1 VQKVG
6 DYMAAG
12 YDGSI
17 KIDSKIDTKGFN
29 VGLNRMISSLKGLA
43 VAAGIA
49 FGTSAII
56 NFGKTAVKATTE
68 LTNAMTGL
76 KSIMDGQGRSF
87 ANAKKFIND
96 YVSDGLIPATNAITA
111 YKNLASRGYTDTQI
125 EQVLIAL
132 KDSAAFGRQASY
144 SLGDAVTSAT
154 EGLKN
159 ENSILVDNAGVTKN
173 VAKMW
178 EDYAKGIGTTTNN
191 LTKQQKIQA
200 EVAGILEETK
210 FQTGDAA
217 KVAKGYSGEV
227 LRLGFNFNN
236 LKIAAG
242 NALLPIAWA
251 VLPSINAII
260 AALTRLANV
269 FAQVTTA
276 IFGKQAEQQDQIA
289 KSGSNAAK
297 AQDSLADAT
306 KKAGKE
312 AKTALAG
319 FDELNVLAKDTA
331 DSATDAADDLDS
343 DLGLGEITTG
353 GEIGTGVTV
362 SPAVQSAIDM
372 LMKMLEPLKSIS
384 FDNLNN
390 AFERLKKAIE
400 PITKAVF
407 AGLEWAYI
415 NLFVP
420 LAKWTIEDALPA
432 FLDLLSGGL
441 KVLSSVIEALKP
453 LVAWL
458 WDNFLKP
465 LAEWTGGVI
474 VEILESIAEAFKKI
488 ADFIINHGEVIRGL
502 VIGIAAA
509 FGLWKTI
516 EFANYVKYIGALTNT
531 TGFAALFNAV
541 QQLAFVGFAGLKTKI
556 IAISEP
562 MKTFALNLL
571 VAAKNAGILLA
582 ELIKQTA
589 ALVANAAK
597 WIWSKTVMIASA
609 VAQTAMNVAVG
620 IWNGLAAVATAVTS
634 AFGAAV
640 AFLTSPIGLV
650 IIAVA
655 ALVAGVVLLIKHWDE
670 VKEAAS
676 KCWDWI
682 KEKWNKAGEWFNKTV
697 VQPVKSFFSEL
708 WDNIKLKA
716 SEAWES
722 VKATWQIVSTWF
734 NNTVIVP
741 LSGFFSGLKDT
752 IVSLLTSAWTGIQN
766 VWKDASKWFEDK
778 ISTPIANVFKG
789 LKDTLKNVWD
799 GILEI
804 FKLPIN
810 TIIGWINKLIDGW
823 NSLKFK
829 VPEINIMG
837 VKFGGFEI
845 GPPTIKN
852 IPKLATGAVIPPNS
866 EFLAILGDQKGGKN
880 LEAPE
885 GLIRQIIKEE
895 LSGLNTGGQE
905 VTINFGGNMAQLIR
919 VLKPYIDKENSRIGT
934 KLVLGGAQ

>member
-1 VQKVG
+1 
-6 DYMAAG
+6 MAAG

-17 KIDSKIDTKGFN
+17 RIDSKIDTKGFN
-29 VGLNRMISSLKGLA
+29 SGVGSVNKGLTRITSSLKSMA
-43 VAAGIA
+43 IAAGIA
-49 FGTSAII
+49 FGVKAII
-56 NFGKTAVKATTE
+56 DFGKSSVKATTE

-76 KSIMDGQGRSF
+76 KSILDGQGRSF
-87 ANAKKFIND
+87 KDAQKFINE

-125 EQVLIAL
+125 EQVLTAL

-178 EDYAKGIGTTTNN
+178 EDYAKGIGTTANN

-200 EVAGILEETK
+200 EVSGILEETK

-217 KVAKGYSGEV
+217 KVANSYSGEV
-227 LRLGFNFNN
+227 LKLGFNFNN
-236 LKIAAG
+236 LKIAVG

-276 IFGKQAEQQDQIA
+276 IFGKQAKQQDQIA
-289 KSGSNAAK
+289 KSGIGAAK
-297 AQDSLADAT
+297 AQEKLADAT
-306 KKAGKE
+306 KKTGKE
-312 AKTALAG
+312 AKNATAP
-319 FDELNVLAKDTA
+319 FDDLNVLAEDTA
-331 DSATDAADDLDS
+331 SAASGAADELET
-343 DLGLGEITTG
+343 DLGLGDIATG

-362 SPAVQSAIDM
+362 STAVQTAVDA
-372 LMKMLEPLKSIS
+372 LMKMLEPLKSIN
-384 FDNLNN
+384 FDNLNS
-390 AFERLKKAIE
+390 AFDRLKKAIE
-400 PITKAVF
+400 PITKAIF
-407 AGLEWAYI
+407 SGLEWAYI

-420 LAKWTIEDALPA
+420 LSKWVIEDALPV
-432 FLDLLSGGL
+432 FLELLSGAL
-441 KVLSSVIEALKP
+441 DILNSVIEVLKP
-453 LVAWL
+453 LAMWL
-458 WDNFLKP
+458 WDVFLKP
-465 LAEWTGGVI
+465 IAEWTGGIIISV
-474 VEILESIAEAFKKI
+474 LEKLVRALKKI
-488 ADFIINHGEVIRGL
+488 SDWIIEHKVLIQDIILIVGSF
-502 VIGIAAA
+502 AAA
-509 FGLWKTI
+509 WVLVTGALKLWNTAVI
-516 EFANYVKYIGALTNT
+516 LWNSIGA
-531 TGFAALFNAV
+531 
-541 QQLAFVGFAGLKTKI
+541 
-556 IAISEP
+556 IA
-562 MKTFALNLL
+562 
-571 VAAKNAGILLA
+571 
-582 ELIKQTA
+582 
-589 ALVANAAK
+589 
-597 WIWSKTVMIASA
+597 TV
-609 VAQTAMNVAVG
+609 
-620 IWNGLAAVATAVTS
+620 VTS

-640 AFLTSPIGLV
+640 AFLTSPIGIA
-650 IIAVA
+650 IIAIGA
-655 ALVAGVVLLIKHWDE
+655 IIAIIVLLIRHWDE

-682 KEKWNKAGEWFNKTV
+682 KDKWNKAGEWFNKTV
-697 VQPVKSFFSEL
+697 VQPVKSFFSDL
-708 WDNIKLKA
+708 WDNVKLKA

-722 VKATWQIVSTWF
+722 VKATWQIVSAWF
-734 NNTVIVP
+734 NETVIVP
-741 LSGFFSGLKDT
+741 ISGFFSGLKDT

-845 GPPTIKN
+845 GTPTIKN

-866 EFLAILGDQKGGKN
+866 EFLAILGDQKSGKN
-880 LEAPE
+880 IEAPE

-895 LSGLNTGGQE
+895 LSGLNVGGQE
-905 VTINFGGNMAQLIR
+905 VTINFGGNMAQLVR
-919 VLKPYIDKENSRIGT
+919 LLKPYIDKENSRVGT
-934 KLVLGGAQ
+934 KLIIGGA

>member
-1 VQKVG
+1 
-6 DYMAAG
+6 MAAG

-17 KIDSKIDTKGFN
+17 RIDTKIDSKGFN
-29 VGLNRMISSLKGLA
+29 AGLNRMISSLKRLA

-49 FGTSAII
+49 FGTSAIVS
-56 NFGKTAVKATTE
+56 FGKNSVKATTE

-76 KSIMDGQGRSF
+76 KSILDGQGRSF
-87 ANAKKFIND
+87 KGAQKFINE

-125 EQVLIAL
+125 EQTLTAL

-144 SLGDAVTSAT
+144 NLGDAVTSAT

-178 EDYAKGIGTTTNN
+178 DDYAKSIGTTTNK

-200 EVAGILEETK
+200 EVTGILEETK

-217 KVAKGYSGEV
+217 KVANSYSGEV
-227 LRLGFNFNN
+227 LKLGFNFNN
-236 LKIAAG
+236 LKIAVG

-276 IFGKQAEQQDQIA
+276 IFGKQAKQQEQVA
-289 KSGSNAAK
+289 KTGIDAAK
-297 AQDSLADAT
+297 AQESLGDAT

-312 AKTALAG
+312 AKAALAG
-319 FDELNVLAKDTA
+319 FDELNVLTKDTA
-331 DSATDAADDLDS
+331 DSATDAADGLDN
-343 DLGLGEITTG
+343 DLGLGDITTG

-362 SPAVQSAIDM
+362 SPAVQSAID
-372 LMKMLEPLKSIS
+372 LLTKMLEPLKSIN

-390 AFERLKKAIE
+390 AFDRLKKAVE
-400 PITKAVF
+400 PITKAIF

-420 LAKWTIEDALPA
+420 LAKWVIEDALPV
-432 FLDLLSGGL
+432 FLDVLSGAL
-441 KVLSSVIEALKP
+441 DVLNSVIEAIKP
-453 LVAWL
+453 LALWL
-458 WDNFLKP
+458 WDEFLKP
-465 LAEWTGGVI
+465 IAEWTGGII
-474 VEILESIAEAFKKI
+474 VSILENVAGALKKISDWISNNQELVRGMTITVGLFFAAWKLTELFAFIQMSGGIITAFKNITTAIKAGTIAKI
-488 ADFIINHGEVIRGL
+488 ADKFETIALTAMYAKDFIASIV
-502 VIGIAAA
+502 
-509 FGLWKTI
+509 KSTI
-516 EFANYVKYIGALTNT
+516 EIG
-531 TGFAALFNAV
+531 
-541 QQLAFVGFAGLKTKI
+541 
-556 IAISEP
+556 
-562 MKTFALNLL
+562 
-571 VAAKNAGILLA
+571 KN
-582 ELIKQTA
+582 TA
-589 ALVANAAK
+589 AWLASNIAKVAGV
-597 WIWSKTVMIASA
+597 I
-609 VAQTAMNVAVG
+609 AQTAMNIAVG
-620 IWNGLAAVATAVTS
+620 VWNGLAAIATAITS
-634 AFGAAV
+634 AFGAAI

-650 IIAVA
+650 IIAIGI
-655 ALVAGVVLLIKHWDE
+655 LITIVVLLIKHWDD

-697 VQPVKSFFSEL
+697 VQPVKTFFSEL

-722 VKATWQIVSTWF
+722 VKATWQIVSSWF

-752 IVSLLTSAWTGIQN
+752 IVSLLTSAWSGVQN
-766 VWKDASKWFEDK
+766 IWKDASRWFEDK

-789 LKDTLKNVWD
+789 LRDTLKNVWD

-845 GPPTIKN
+845 GTPSIKN

-866 EFLAILGDQKGGKN
+866 EFLAILGDQKSGTN
-880 LEAPE
+880 IEAPE
-885 GLIRQIIKEE
+885 GLIRKIIQEE
-895 LSGLNTGGQE
+895 LSGLNVGGQE
-905 VTINFGGNMAQLIR
+905 VTINFGGNMAQLVR

-934 KLVLGGAQ
+934 KLVLGGA

>member
-1 VQKVG
+1 
-6 DYMAAG
+6 MAAG

-17 KIDSKIDTKGFN
+17 RIDSRIDSKGFN
-29 VGLNRMISSLKGLA
+29 AGINGMISSLKRLA

-49 FGTSAII
+49 FGVKAAID
-56 NFGKTAVKATTE
+56 FGKASVKATTE

-76 KSIMDGQGRSF
+76 KSILDGQGRSF
-87 ANAKKFIND
+87 KDAQNFINE

-111 YKNLASRGYTDTQI
+111 YKNLASRKYTDTQI
-125 EQVLIAL
+125 QQVLIAL

-178 EDYAKGIGTTTNN
+178 EDYAKNIGTTTNK
-191 LTKQQKIQA
+191 LTQQQKIQA
-200 EVAGILEETK
+200 EVTGILEETK

-217 KVAKGYSGEV
+217 KIANSYSGEV

-236 LKIAAG
+236 LKIAIG
-242 NALLPIAWA
+242 NALIPIAQA

-260 AALTRLANV
+260 SALTRLANV

-276 IFGKQAEQQDQIA
+276 IFGKQAKQQDQIA
-289 KSGSNAAK
+289 KTGIGAAK
-297 AQDSLADAT
+297 AQDKMAEAT

-312 AKTALAG
+312 AKNALAD
-319 FDELNVLAKDTA
+319 FDDLNVVTKNTA
-331 DSATDAADDLDS
+331 DGSADAAAGLDA
-343 DLGLGEITTG
+343 DLGLGDITTG

-670 VKEAAS
+670 VK
-676 KCWDWI
+676 CWDWI